1 MPRVMTC
8 SFHKYGEY
16 FPGTGDLRD
25 IGAGRGK
32 YYAINFPLRDG
43 IDDDAY
49 QNIFV
54 PVISK
59 VETVTSIDVV
69 DLASNFN
76 T

>member
-1 MPRVMTC
+1 MSRVMTC

-59 VETVTSIDVV
+59 VETVTSSVYFCHKY
-69 DLASNFN
+69 L
-76 T
+76 